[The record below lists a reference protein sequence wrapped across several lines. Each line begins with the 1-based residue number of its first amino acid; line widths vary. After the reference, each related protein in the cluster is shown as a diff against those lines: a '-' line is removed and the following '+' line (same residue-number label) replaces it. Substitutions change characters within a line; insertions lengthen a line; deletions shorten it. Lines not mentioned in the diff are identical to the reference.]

1 MVDFILYPD
10 SLGVRK
16 TLFNEAFNPF
26 DVSRVS
32 VFRDTNILTENGKMK
47 KRIFSISFASQ
58 TCNEGKLN
66 FRTSQ
71 QPIDNIIFIEQS
83 VINDLYALEC
93 GIKTIFDIL

>member
-1 MVDFILYPD
+1 MVDFIPYPD

-16 TLFNEAFNPF
+16 TLFNGTFNPF

-32 VFRDTNILTENGKMK
+32 VFGDTNILTENGKIK

-66 FRTSQ
+66 FRTS
-71 QPIDNIIFIEQS
+71 
-83 VINDLYALEC
+83 
-93 GIKTIFDIL
+93 